1 MSNGNNGHAAAD
13 GRRIW
18 APDPCLTLAGN
29 HENLLLRPDLDHYIP
44 SLNGITSLPKIM
56 VVTCTDYRVGVSN
69 LFRFAAGQAF
79 IQKPVGGFIASLPVY
94 NDKGLPVCDDKG
106 GLLVRGD
113 LDLQAAF
120 AVACGLK
127 GVENIILM
135 THSDCAAAKIAQKF
149 PEVGMIGDDVPNAP
163 DLRVIQNYVL
173 RVSNDIPALSRRFAQ
188 MEAHGAALPPE
199 DMMAIQLGLRSV
211 ENLKKMYLYDGKT
224 TTVGEKI
231 ARGEV
236 CLTQLHLDFGKKDD
250 RGEYVRLPALYR
262 YDPQTNRYS
271 VLKQYTKPEAQ
282 LVIPEGHCGCGL
294 THS

>member
-1 MSNGNNGHAAAD
+1 M
-13 GRRIW
+13 
-18 APDPCLTLAGN
+18 L
-29 HENLLLRPDLDHYIP
+29 
-44 SLNGITSLPKIM
+44 
-56 VVTCTDYRVGVSN
+56 GVSS
-69 LFRFAAGQAF
+69 LLRFAAGQAF
-79 IQKPVGGFIASLPVY
+79 IQKPVGGFIIEDIDDDLSLS
-94 NDKGLPVCDDKG
+94 
-106 GLLVRGD
+106 
-113 LDLQAAF
+113 AAF
-120 AVACGLK
+120 SVACGIK
-127 GVENIILM
+127 KVVHIIQM

-149 PEVGMIGDDVPNAP
+149 PEAGMIGDDVPNAP

-236 CLTQLHLDFGKKDD
+236 CLTQLHLDLGKKDD

-262 YDPQTNRYS
+262 YHPETNRYS
-271 VLKQYTKPEAQ
+271 VLKQYTKPEAR
-282 LVIPEGHCGCGL
+282 LVVPEGHCGC
-294 THS
+294 HPA